1 MPILG
6 KEDQKGDLY
15 VKVDLEVPQRLSRK
29 ERKLW
34 EELEKSS

>member
-6 KEDQKGDLY
+6 REDEKGDLY
-15 VKVDLEVPQRLSRK
+15 VKVNLDIPQRLSRK

-34 EELEKSS
+34 EELKNNS